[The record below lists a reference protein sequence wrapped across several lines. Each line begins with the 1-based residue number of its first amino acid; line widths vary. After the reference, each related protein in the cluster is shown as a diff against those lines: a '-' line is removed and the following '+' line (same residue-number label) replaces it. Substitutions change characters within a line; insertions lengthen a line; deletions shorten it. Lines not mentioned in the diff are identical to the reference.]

1 MLPTI
6 NCAARFGSATQGD
19 DMEAMRFFV
28 DTHDRARKTFPEKLS
43 TEDFEGFFAKY
54 EEACYAEGVVPLR
67 VHVGFED
74 GRAFCF
80 NMAPNADAVKRAHDR
95 VGLPY
100 DSITEVT
107 TATPGDMFF
116 KRR

>member
-1 MLPTI
+1 M
-6 NCAARFGSATQGD
+6 Q
-19 DMEAMRFFV
+19 AMRFFV
-28 DTHDRARKTFPEKLS
+28 DTHDRTKQTFPEKL
-43 TEDFEGFFAKY
+43 TPEDFEGFFAKY

-67 VHVGFED
+67 THVGYED

-80 NMAPNADAVKRAHDR
+80 NMAPNAEAVRRAHER
-95 VGLPY
+95 VGLPF